1 MSAAIRVVSSMA
13 TRKLLA
19 DLAVAFQATSGGQL
33 VTVESIGGVEA
44 ARRVAAGE
52 PFDAVVLASGPIDT
66 LTEQGHLAAGSRVDL
81 VQSPMAIAIR
91 SGLRHPRIDSE
102 DDVRR
107 AMSEAGSIGYS
118 TGPSGDHLL
127 ALLQRWNL
135 AETMKGR
142 IVQSPPGV
150 PVGTLVAK
158 GDADLGVQ
166 QLSELMGVAGI
177 DVLGLLPAAIQ
188 HVTTFSGGVASAS
201 AQPDHVRAMLAFMAS
216 PAVDELKRRHGM
228 EPTCSPA

>member
-91 SGLRHPRIDSE
+91 SGLRHPR
-102 DDVRR
+102 VRLD
-107 AMSEAGSIGYS
+107 
-118 TGPSGDHLL
+118 T
-127 ALLQRWNL
+127 
-135 AETMKGR
+135 
-142 IVQSPPGV
+142 PP
-150 PVGTLVAK
+150 A
-158 GDADLGVQ
+158 
-166 QLSELMGVAGI
+166 
-177 DVLGLLPAAIQ
+177 PAA
-188 HVTTFSGGVASAS
+188 T
-201 AQPDHVRAMLAFMAS
+201 
-216 PAVDELKRRHGM
+216 
-228 EPTCSPA
+228 TCSPSFSDGTSPRR